1 MGFASLNPSYE
12 GFNPREQIAL
22 KLGKR
27 RQLVGVHKG
36 RNNMSISIAADLR
49 KPDKTGGCHSRGR
62 ELSMFRPALLASAI
76 MAGLGLTS
84 PVLAQSTVYIP
95 AILELSGAGAVSGTN
110 FRDGMLLAIDEINA
124 KGGILGRKIDTPL
137 LDTQSDAGISRAQV
151 QKVLDNNPYVILGPV
166 FSGSVLVDMALTQQA
181 EIPEIVGGEAAAITQ
196 KGDPYVFRT
205 SFGQQFSMPKI
216 ANYIRDSVKAKSVAV
231 LWVNNDFGKGGRDT
245 FIKEMAARNIKVT
258 ADISTESGQADF
270 SADVVK
276 IKAAN
281 ADAIFVYVNEEES
294 ARFLREAKKQ
304 GVKTALIGETTL
316 LGQKVI
322 DLAQGAAE
330 GVRGHVG
337 LTVDAPIP
345 AVKEFAERFK
355 KRFNYVCDH
364 NGIKGYTA
372 VYFIKHVTEK
382 MGKFDSKLFAQ
393 TLHGMTIT
401 PKDEPGVLMEA
412 TFDKNGDIDRES
424 FLGEVVNGNQKIVE
438 ILPKL
443 GK

>member
-1 MGFASLNPSYE
+1 MSRLSLFTAALAAAL
-12 GFNPREQIAL
+12 GIA
-22 KLGKR
+22 G
-27 RQLVGVHKG
+27 
-36 RNNMSISIAADLR
+36 
-49 KPDKTGGCHSRGR
+49 
-62 ELSMFRPALLASAI
+62 SAF
-76 MAGLGLTS
+76 
-84 PVLAQSTVYIP
+84 AQSTVYIP
-95 AILELSGAGAVSGTN
+95 AVLELSGAGAVSGTN

-124 KGGILGRKIDTPL
+124 KGGVLGRKIETPL
-137 LDTQSDAGISRAQV
+137 LDTQSDAGISRAQL
-151 QKVLDNNPYVILGPV
+151 QKVLDNNPYVVLGPV

-196 KGDPYVFRT
+196 KNDPYVFRT

-216 ANYIRDSVKAKSVAV
+216 ANYIRDGVKAKTVAV
-231 LWVNNDFGKGGRDT
+231 LWVNNDFGKGGRDN
-245 FIKEMAARNIKVT
+245 FIKEIAARNIKVV
-258 ADISTESGQADF
+258 ADVSTESGQADF

-276 IKAAN
+276 IKDAN
-281 ADAIFVYVNEEES
+281 ADAIFVYLNEEES

-304 GVKTALIGETTL
+304 GITAPLIGETTL

-345 AVKEFAERFK
+345 AVQQFADRFK
-355 KRFNYVCDH
+355 KRFNYACDH

-372 VYFIKHVTEK
+372 VYIIKHVTEK

-401 PKDEPGVLMEA
+401 PQDEPGVLMEVS
-412 TFDKNGDIDRES
+412 FDQNGDLDRES
-424 FLGEVVNGNQKIVE
+424 FLGEVVNGKQKIVAT
-438 ILPKL
+438 LPKL

>member
-1 MGFASLNPSYE
+1 MSRLSLFAAALAAAL
-12 GFNPREQIAL
+12 GIA
-22 KLGKR
+22 G
-27 RQLVGVHKG
+27 
-36 RNNMSISIAADLR
+36 
-49 KPDKTGGCHSRGR
+49 
-62 ELSMFRPALLASAI
+62 SA
-76 MAGLGLTS
+76 
-84 PVLAQSTVYIP
+84 LAQSTVYIP
-95 AILELSGAGAVSGTN
+95 AVLELSGAGAVSGTN
-110 FRDGMLLAIDEINA
+110 FRDGMLFAIDEINS
-124 KGGILGRKIDTPL
+124 KGGVLGRKIETPL
-137 LDTQSDAGISRAQV
+137 LDTQSDAGISRAQL
-151 QKVLDNNPYVILGPV
+151 QKVLDNNPYVVLGPV

-196 KGDPYVFRT
+196 KSDPYVFRT

-216 ANYIRDSVKAKSVAV
+216 ANYIRDGVKAKTVAV
-231 LWVNNDFGKGGRDT
+231 LWVNNDFGKGGRDN
-245 FIKEMAARNIKVT
+245 FIKEMAARNIKVV
-258 ADISTESGQADF
+258 ADVSTESGQADF

-276 IKAAN
+276 IKGAN
-281 ADAIFVYVNEEES
+281 ADAIFVYLNEEES

-304 GVKTALIGETTL
+304 GITAPLIGETTL

-345 AVKEFAERFK
+345 AVQQFADRFK
-355 KRFNYVCDH
+355 KRFNYACDH

-372 VYFIKHVTEK
+372 VYIIKHVTEK

-401 PKDEPGVLMEA
+401 PQDEPGVLMEVS
-412 TFDKNGDIDRES
+412 FDQNGDLDRES
-424 FLGEVVNGNQKIVE
+424 FLGEVVNGKQKIVAT
-438 ILPKL
+438 LPKL

>member
-1 MGFASLNPSYE
+1 
-12 GFNPREQIAL
+12 
-22 KLGKR
+22 
-27 RQLVGVHKG
+27 
-36 RNNMSISIAADLR
+36 
-49 KPDKTGGCHSRGR
+49 
-62 ELSMFRPALLASAI
+62 MFRSALFAAAAL
-76 MAGLGLTS
+76 AGLGLAS
-84 PVLAQSTVYIP
+84 PLFAQSTVYIP
-95 AILELSGAGAVSGTN
+95 AVLELSGAGAVSGTN

-137 LDTQSDAGISRAQV
+137 LDTQSDAGISRAQI
-151 QKVLDNNPYVILGPV
+151 QKVLDNNPYVVLGPV

-181 EIPEIVGGEAAAITQ
+181 EIPEIVGGEAASITQ

-216 ANYIRDSVKAKSVAV
+216 ANYIRDGIKAKTVAV
-231 LWVNNDFGKGGRDT
+231 VWVNNDFGKGGHDT
-245 FIKEMAARNIKVT
+245 FLKEMAARNIKVV
-258 ADISTESGQADF
+258 ADDSTESGQADF

-281 ADAIFVYVNEEES
+281 ADAIFVYLNEEES

-304 GVKTALIGETTL
+304 GITAPLLGETTL

-345 AVKEFAERFK
+345 AVTAFADRFR

-364 NGIKGYTA
+364 NGIKGYTS
-372 VYFIKHVTEK
+372 VYIIKHVTEK
-382 MGKFDSKLFAQ
+382 IGKFDSKLFAK

-401 PKDEPGVLMEA
+401 PQEEPGVLMEV
-412 TFDKNGDIDRES
+412 TFDDNGDVDRQS
-424 FLGEVVNGNQKIVE
+424 FLGEVVNGKQKIVQV
-438 ILPKL
+438 LPKL